1 MEILCLF
8 LMTILIDY
16 IALDSNKL
24 VIRTNEY
31 FSPEEYKVGDHISL
45 SNLVVD
51 TPNTAID
58 NNGLVQFL
66 ESSSNTHPILALGEK
81 TTVNENPGSQNTSNL
96 FNVIYTAIDYSF
108 NNTTGIITGNDYN
121 IAGNIVRLSSGN
133 LINNNL
139 QNSIFMN
146 IECKRTTN
154 DFLKTRMI

>member
-1 MEILCLF
+1 MSLLNDY
-8 LMTILIDY
+8 LTIDY
-16 IALDSNKL
+16 IALEANRL

-45 SNLVVD
+45 SNLSVD
-51 TPNTAID
+51 TPNAAVD

-81 TTVNENPGSQNTSNL
+81 TTANENPGVANTSNL
-96 FNVIYTAIDYSF
+96 FNVIYIAIDYTLNKTS
-108 NNTTGIITGNDYN
+108 GVVSGNDFS
-121 IAGNIVRLSSGN
+121 IAGNVVRLSSGN

-139 QNSIFMN
+139 QNSIFLN
-146 IECKRTTN
+146 IECKRTTT